1 MSNLLVPRAEE
12 LLAVR
17 PGFSAPELKELA
29 HEMYT
34 EGTLDHVPTQW
45 ISAGIVE
52 KWSPD
57 QMERLTQEHGNKRLE
72 REDLYRLI
80 GAPEEI
86 TDDLPSNIL
95 TNGAGSGG
103 INRLLNLL
111 IGTGSIAAYTNSI
124 SRTGV
129 GTSTTAES
137 ASQTD
142 LQAAAGSTNR
152 FFQAAAASYPQ
163 VSGSTFTMQSTF
175 GTADGNFA
183 WQEWGIDG
191 GGSSGTTVGTF
202 SSSNAG
208 LLNRKVASL
217 GTKASGS
224 TWTITTT
231 IVIS

>member
-1 MSNLLVPRAEE
+1 MSNILVPRAEE

-29 HEMYT
+29 REMYV

-45 ISAGIVE
+45 ISAGMVE

-57 QMERLTQEHGNKRLE
+57 QMEALRDCGNKRYE
-72 REDLYRLI
+72 REDLYRLV

-86 TDDLPSNIL
+86 TDDVPSNIL

-111 IGTGSIAAYTNSI
+111 IGTGSIAAYTNAV

-129 GTSTTAES
+129 GTSTTAEA

-142 LQAAAGSTNR
+142 LQAAAGATNR

-191 GGSSGTTVGTF
+191 GGSSGTTVGSF
-202 SSSNAG
+202 SSSNCG